1 MKGPHDS
8 RDDETLN
15 FTDEAAP
22 DIVPTAED
30 KAEQARLRLEEK
42 QRRIDEGEEA
52 MREYLAEAEAV
63 RAKTARLRALRLAH
77 EAKLAEE
84 KRAAEAA
91 ALPAPAKRRRQ
102 TPAAQSRSRSAGS
115 AASNPR

>member
-1 MKGPHDS
+1 MKGPHDP

-63 RAKTARLRALRLAH
+63 RAKTARLRELRLAH

-102 TPAAQSRSRSAGS
+102 APGAQSRSRSAGS

>member
-1 MKGPHDS
+1 VKGPHDS
-8 RDDETLN
+8 HDETLN
-15 FTDEAAP
+15 FTDEATP
-22 DIVPTAED
+22 GDVSTPED
-30 KAEQARLRLEEK
+30 KAEQTRLRLEEK

-77 EAKLAEE
+77 EAELAEE
-84 KRAAEAA
+84 KRAAEKA

-102 TPAAQSRSRSAGS
+102 APAAPSRSRGAGS